1 MLHQL
6 LATGW
11 DFVCLCA
18 YLRYTSGG
26 MPRKQIREYTIM
38 RSDVLDDL
46 EWLLE
51 KEETFWQMVQTQ
63 AKPALILPEI

>member
-1 MLHQL
+1 
-6 LATGW
+6 
-11 DFVCLCA
+11 
-18 YLRYTSGG
+18 
-26 MPRKQIREYTIM
+26 M

-51 KEETFWQMVQTQ
+51 KEKTFWQMVQAQ